1 MSDVVERARIWIA
14 GDPDPR
20 TRAELAALLDPVYR
34 TELEDRMDGTLAF
47 GTAGLRGVVGAG
59 SNRMNR
65 ATVIRT
71 TRGLAGY
78 LLDRH
83 QGPPDD
89 PVVVGRDARLSS
101 PDFMRDT
108 VAVLTAAGL
117 AVRFWDEAVPT
128 PLVAYAVRAL
138 GACAGVMITASHN
151 PPRDNGYKV
160 YDANGAQIIPP
171 VDAAIAD
178 AIGQVGAAADV
189 PRTDSPSGD
198 GGALAA
204 SVTPDVWEEY
214 RTGLDRLRAS
224 AAVDP
229 GLRIVY
235 TPMHGV
241 GWRYMRELFAGAGYR
256 SVHPVEEQAE
266 PDGRFPTLP
275 FPNPEEPGAMDLAL
289 ARAGEVGAD
298 LVLANDPDADRLGV
312 AVPGAGGWV
321 CLTGNQIGV
330 LLTDYLL
337 SRRPVGGGRPL
348 VINSIVSTPM
358 AGLVAAAHGAR
369 FETTL
374 TGFKWI
380 MNAALEIEAA
390 GQATLAF
397 GFEEALGYAVGGLV
411 YDKDGLSAALLMADL
426 ASECRMRGETVLDRL
441 EGLYRR
447 FGLWV
452 SVQHS
457 IRRPGSA
464 GAGEIADAMRR
475 LGTDSPGSLGGAKVV
490 AVTDFRSGA
499 RKRPRWLG
507 ATSLISFLLED
518 GGRVLV
524 RPSGTEPKLKMY
536 VDVTRA
542 VADLGDAFE
551 TEHSLEAHAEAVVS
565 DLVDHVGL

>member
-1 MSDVVERARIWIA
+1 MSDVAERTRNWIA
-14 GDPDPR
+14 ADPDPG
-20 TRAELAALLDPVYR
+20 TRAELSALLASGDR
-34 TELEDRMDGTLAF
+34 TELVDRMDGTLAF

-65 ATVIRT
+65 ATVIRS
-71 TRGLAGY
+71 TRGLADY
-78 LLDRH
+78 LLARH
-83 QGPPDD
+83 QGPPDS

-101 PDFMRDT
+101 LDFMRDT

-117 AVRFWDEAVPT
+117 AVRFWEEAVPT

-151 PPRDNGYKV
+151 PPEDNGYKV

-178 AIGQVGAAADV
+178 AIGRVGTAVDV
-189 PRTDSPSGD
+189 PRTDPPFED
-198 GGALAA
+198 GGSRAA
-204 SVTPDVWEEY
+204 AVTPDVWEGY
-214 RTGLDRLRAS
+214 RTGLARLRAS

-229 GLRIVY
+229 GLRIAY

-241 GWRYMRELFAGAGYR
+241 GWRYVRELFAEAGYR

-289 ARAGEVGAD
+289 AQAGEVGAD

-321 CLTGNQIGV
+321 CLSGNQVGV
-330 LLTDYLL
+330 LLTDYML
-337 SRRPVGGGRPL
+337 SHWSVRGRRPL

-380 MNAALEIEAA
+380 MNAALDIEAG

-397 GFEEALGYAVGGLV
+397 GFEEALGYAAGGLV

-464 GAGEIADAMRR
+464 GAEEIAGAMRR
-475 LGTDSPGSLGGAKVV
+475 LGTDPPGRLGDTEVV
-490 AVTDFRSGA
+490 GVTDFRTGA
-499 RKRPRWLG
+499 RQRPRWLG
-507 ATSLISFLLED
+507 ATSLISLQLED

-542 VADLGDAFE
+542 ATDLGDPFE
-551 TEHSLEAHAEAVVS
+551 TERSLEAHAEAVVS